1 MLVMQNISKGT
12 LVYIAIVI
20 NSFASAQTKH
30 PPLNPENLNK
40 LLATKDSLLFDAAFT
55 TCNTTQVENLL
66 DKEFVFY
73 HDNGYANKTTNDT
86 RSAFVENIRQFC
98 EKKSKGE
105 VMNMRRDIVNGT
117 LEVSG
122 INNNEAVQTGVQR
135 FYIISKEKPDQLVEE
150 SKFSREWRKEKGE
163 WKIIREMDYLV
174 NTRFNSSTANFN
186 SLYNEIAHM
195 DSVLF
200 NAFNNRDMEK
210 FKTLFTTDL
219 EFYHDKGGLTDY
231 NYSIQ
236 SFANT
241 IAQNN
246 SLKRELVIGSL
257 EVYPIKDYGAIQIGA
272 HTFCHMENGKEDCG
286 TFKFVHVWKKINN
299 EWKITRV
306 ISYDH

>member
-1 MLVMQNISKGT
+1 MLVKQNIAKAT
-12 LVYIAIVI
+12 LVFIAIVI
-20 NSFASAQTKH
+20 TSFANAQSKQSS
-30 PPLNPENLNK
+30 LNIESLYTI
-40 LLATKDSLLFDAAFT
+40 LGAKDSLLFNAAFT
-55 TCNTTQVENLL
+55 TCNTSQVENLL
-66 DKEFVFY
+66 DKDFVFY
-73 HDNGYANKTTNDT
+73 HDNGYSNKTTNDT
-86 RSAFVENIRQFC
+86 RAAFVENIRNFC
-98 EKKSKGE
+98 EKKSNG
-105 VMNMRRDIVNGT
+105 MNMRRDIVKGT
-117 LEVSG
+117 LQVHA
-122 INNNEAVQTGVQR
+122 INNSEAIQTGVQR
-135 FYIISKEKPDQLVEE
+135 FYIITKEQPDQLVEE
-150 SKFSREWRKEKGE
+150 SKFSRDWRKENGE
-163 WKIIREMDYLV
+163 WKMIRELDYLV
-174 NTRFNSSTANFN
+174 NVNFNSSPANSN

-200 NAFNNRDMEK
+200 NAFNSRDMEK

-246 SLKRELVIGSL
+246 GLKRELVKGSL